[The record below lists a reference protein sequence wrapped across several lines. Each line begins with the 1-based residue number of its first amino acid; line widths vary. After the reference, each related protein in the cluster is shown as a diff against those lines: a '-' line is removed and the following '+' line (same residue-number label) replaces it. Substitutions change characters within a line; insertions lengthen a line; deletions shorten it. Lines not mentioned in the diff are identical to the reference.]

1 MADAAPPPASGE
13 KDHQHYARES
23 DPLLISKVENDETED
38 ESCSFSSDEQEG
50 ILGSTFESI
59 SHGMEHMSQ
68 SFAFGMDHMM
78 EVVVDATDIVKEA
91 VVDAADNVKE
101 AVVEEVTE
109 IADTLMDELHEAD
122 DGGNFYLEM
131 ALTRN
136 FSILPTDMEHAVEV
150 ANTITITTTEPDETA
165 TDMETLETVKEESE
179 VPPHAALT
187 TPISAYILLATAVL
201 SLSAIGPLL
210 QAQNNVSST
219 MKICWRQLATSFLL
233 FPFAVVSVK
242 REGCP
247 IMTWTQWFTFMIAA
261 ACYTT
266 MGVGFSL
273 ALDYTSVGNAVILA
287 NSQSLMLLAGKMLV
301 GQRVSTLEGTGALIA
316 FAGAIFC
323 SVDSSQAAPDSAATG
338 VGGGGKTIYGDGMA
352 ILSALGGVGYLV
364 FAKQTRSHMSLYVFM
379 YLNMLMG
386 SIMTLLF
393 MTLILKEPV
402 TWDRHVSTGVFGWL
416 NIEPDRLPLEIVM
429 VLVCNFF
436 GSVGYIR
443 AMQFFDNLVICVAA
457 LMEPVVA
464 ESLAFMLGVGFLPGW
479 LGWLGNALV
488 LTGTFAVVYQPQNGD
503 KLASH
508 SE

>member
-1 MADAAPPPASGE
+1 MTAAASSPTSGE
-13 KDHQHYARES
+13 NDQQHYARET
-23 DPLLISKVENDETED
+23 DPLLISKANNDETED
-38 ESCSFSSDEQEG
+38 ESSNSSACEAQPEG
-50 ILGSTFESI
+50 FLASTLESI
-59 SHGMEHMSQ
+59 TEGYE
-68 SFAFGMDHMM
+68 HMM
-78 EVVVDATDIVKEA
+78 EVVGDVAVDMKDA

-131 ALTRN
+131 SLTRN

-150 ANTITITTTEPDETA
+150 ANTITITTTEPDETV
-165 TDMETLETVKEESE
+165 TDMEALDLVKKESE
-179 VPPHAALT
+179 VPSHAALT
-187 TPISAYILLATAVL
+187 TPTSAYLLLATAVL

-210 QAQNNVSST
+210 QAQKDADST
-219 MKICWRQLATSFLL
+219 MKVYWRQNATSFLL

-242 REGCP
+242 RDGCP
-247 IMTWTQWFTFMIAA
+247 RMTWAQWFTFLLTS

-266 MGVGFSL
+266 LCVGFCL
-273 ALDYTSVGNAVILA
+273 ALEYTAVGNAVILS
-287 NSQSLMLLAGKMLV
+287 NSQSLILLAGKILV
-301 GQRVSTLEGTGALIA
+301 GHRVSTLEGAGALVA
-316 FAGAIFC
+316 FTGAIFC
-323 SVDSSQAAPDSAATG
+323 SVDSSQAAPNSAAAAAG
-338 VGGGGKTIYGDGMA
+338 VSDGGKTLYGDGMA
-352 ILSALGGVGYLV
+352 ILSALAGVGYLI
-364 FAKQTRSHMSLYVFM
+364 FAKQTRSHTSLYVFM
-379 YLNMLMG
+379 YLNMLTA

-436 GSVGYIR
+436 GALGYIR

-464 ESLAFMLGVGFLPGW
+464 ESLAVMLGVGFLPGW
-479 LGWLGNALV
+479 KGWLGNALV
-488 LTGTFAVVYQPQNGD
+488 AAGTFAVVYRPQHGD
-503 KLASH
+503 KLPSH
-508 SE
+508 

>member
-1 MADAAPPPASGE
+1 
-13 KDHQHYARES
+13 
-23 DPLLISKVENDETED
+23 
-38 ESCSFSSDEQEG
+38 
-50 ILGSTFESI
+50 
-59 SHGMEHMSQ
+59 
-68 SFAFGMDHMM
+68 
-78 EVVVDATDIVKEA
+78 
-91 VVDAADNVKE
+91 
-101 AVVEEVTE
+101 
-109 IADTLMDELHEAD
+109 
-122 DGGNFYLEM
+122 
-131 ALTRN
+131 
-136 FSILPTDMEHAVEV
+136 MEHAVEV
-150 ANTITITTTEPDETA
+150 ANIITSTTTEPDETV
-165 TDMETLETVKEESE
+165 TDMETLELIKEESE
-179 VPPHAALT
+179 VLPPAT
-187 TPISAYILLATAVL
+187 TPTSAYILLATAVL

-210 QAQNNVSST
+210 QAQTNVNST
-219 MKICWRQLATSFLL
+219 MKICWRQFATSLLL

-242 REGCP
+242 RDGCP
-247 IMTWTQWFTFMIAA
+247 KMSLTQWFTFLLTS
-261 ACYTT
+261 ACYTI
-266 MGVGFSL
+266 MCVGFCL
-273 ALDYTSVGNAVILA
+273 ALDYTAVGNAVILS
-287 NSQSLMLLAGKMLV
+287 NSQSLILLAGKMLV

-316 FAGAIFC
+316 FTGAIFC
-323 SVDSSQAAPDSAATG
+323 SVDSSQAAPDSAA
-338 VGGGGKTIYGDGMA
+338 GGGKTLFGDGMA
-352 ILSALGGVGYLV
+352 ILSALAGVGYLV

-503 KLASH
+503 KLAFH